1 MTANNQ
7 NNKTTLTEKYLPIL
21 DALSQSSEKPK
32 IKPVLFIDMDNVLV
46 DFPSAIPHIPDDVKQ
61 EFEGYLDDIPSI
73 FSKMKPM
80 SDAIESVKMLLP
92 FFDIYIAF
100 TAPWENPTLCAC
112 H

>member
-46 DFPSAIPHIPDDVKQ
+46 DFPSAIPHIPEDVKQ
-61 EFEGYLDDIPSI
+61 EFEGHLDDIPNI

-80 SDAIESVKMLLP
+80 PDAIE
-92 FFDIYIAF
+92 
-100 TAPWENPTLCAC
+100 
-112 H
+112 